1 MLPTGLVESELF
13 GHEKGAFTGA
23 IARRIGRFEIS
34 DGGTLFL
41 DEVGDLPTEAQAKL
55 LRVLQ
60 EHEFERVGGK
70 RPTVPVVQCAAG
82 GSSVPSGW
90 DWLFRLTVAKF
101 RMPGCS
107 VWSIYEVSSR

>member
-1 MLPTGLVESELF
+1 MFSAQSNMNSEVTSKSRLALVGPDFRLNCIQKQEL
-13 GHEKGAFTGA
+13 
-23 IARRIGRFEIS
+23 RRYDR
-34 DGGTLFL
+34 
-41 DEVGDLPTEAQAKL
+41 
-55 LRVLQ
+55 
-60 EHEFERVGGK
+60 K
-70 RPTVPVVQCAAG
+70 RPTVPFVQCGAG

>member
-1 MLPTGLVESELF
+1 MWRNKTPYPVPSRGQPLG
-13 GHEKGAFTGA
+13 GACFSGA
-23 IARRIGRFEIS
+23 GPVTMAQTVARRR
-34 DGGTLFL
+34 T
-41 DEVGDLPTEAQAKL
+41 VAQTNRSRK
-55 LRVLQ
+55 RVP
-60 EHEFERVGGK
+60 EDVGGVPASLNDRK
-70 RPTVPVVQCAAG
+70 RPTVPFVQCAAG